1 MLVWARRRCGGGG
14 TSLMHGSV
22 ADRRRGAGTVRFSH
36 VDFLTELGI
45 GIAIGMLAG
54 TTGTHG
60 SARGRMTLLAAV
72 IGLVAGFLLD
82 GAARRA
88 CSALV
93 GAVVAC
99 LVISDLVGGASR
111 REGSG
116 GGALGFLVALAALV
130 VVAIALLVPVAG
142 HRSSSLALVW
152 LGISRHRRAQRK
164 HAGLRVLR

>member
-1 MLVWARRRCGGGG
+1 
-14 TSLMHGSV
+14 
-22 ADRRRGAGTVRFSH
+22 
-36 VDFLTELGI
+36 VDFLTQLGI

-72 IGLVAGFLLD
+72 IGLVVGFLLNGPLGAVLALL
-82 GAARRA
+82 GAAA
-88 CSALV
+88 
-93 GAVVAC
+93 AC
-99 LVISDLVGGASR
+99 LVISDLVFGASR

-116 GGALGFLVALAALV
+116 SGALGFIVALVALI
-130 VVAIALLVPVAG
+130 VVAIALLEPVLVIVVAI
-142 HRSSSLALVW
+142 ALVW

>member
-1 MLVWARRRCGGGG
+1 
-14 TSLMHGSV
+14 
-22 ADRRRGAGTVRFSH
+22 

-72 IGLVAGFLLD
+72 LGLIAGFLLD
-82 GAARRA
+82 GPLG
-88 CSALV
+88 ALLGLI
-93 GAVVAC
+93 GAVLGC
-99 LVISDLVGGASR
+99 LVISDLIAGASR

-116 GGALGFLVALAALV
+116 GGALAFIVALAALIVIAAALLLPVLV
-130 VVAIALLVPVAG
+130 VPVVIALA
-142 HRSSSLALVW
+142 W

>member
-1 MLVWARRRCGGGG
+1 MDVLR
-14 TSLMHGSV
+14 
-22 ADRRRGAGTVRFSH
+22 
-36 VDFLTELGI
+36 ELGI

-72 IGLVAGFLLD
+72 IGLIAGFLLSGIV
-82 GAARRA
+82 GALLG
-88 CSALV
+88 LV
-93 GAVVAC
+93 GAAAAC
-99 LVISDLVGGASR
+99 LVISDLVHGAGR

-116 GGALGFLVALAALV
+116 AGALGFIVSLAALIV
-130 VVAIALLVPVAG
+130 IAISLLVPV
-142 HRSSSLALVW
+142 LVILVIIAIAW

>member
-1 MLVWARRRCGGGG
+1 MQ
-14 TSLMHGSV
+14 GSV
-22 ADRRRGAGTVRFSH
+22 ADRRRDAREARFSH
-36 VDFLTELGI
+36 VDFLTDVGI

-72 IGLVAGFLLD
+72 IGLVAGFLID
-82 GAARRA
+82 GALGAIL
-88 CSALV
+88 ALV
-93 GAVVAC
+93 GAVLAC
-99 LVISDLVGGASR
+99 LVISDLIAGASR

-116 GGALGFLVALAALV
+116 GGALAFIVALAALV
-130 VVAIALLVPVAG
+130 VLAVALLLSVVV
-142 HRSSSLALVW
+142 LLVIVALVW